1 MAEKGDP
8 IALNNYTY
16 ALFNGDGIEVNKEEG
31 IKYYKIAGEAGCDAA
46 LFHLAEILH
55 HGDGCRTRS

>member
-8 IALNNYTY
+8 IALNNYAY

-31 IKYYKIAGEAGCDAA
+31 IKYYKIAGD
-46 LFHLAEILH
+46 LAEILH

>member
-1 MAEKGDP
+1 M
-8 IALNNYTY
+8 NNYAY
-16 ALFNGDGIEVNKEEG
+16 ALFNGDGIEANKEEG